1 MKILL
6 TGTHG
11 TGKSTL
17 LQELVK
23 DERFKNWDT
32 VGGVTRE
39 AKEIGFKINSSG
51 DDETQYYCVAKDS
64 LNLITYQNRDTIF
77 DRSLIDTYM
86 YTMYLYQKNKDSENL
101 YILTEILERLL
112 YIYRDYFDYIFWLR
126 PEFGLED
133 DGVREMNIEFQLHID
148 QNFKLFFD
156 DRQPKNLYRI
166 SGNIEER
173 VSLIKTVIF
182 NEAFRTKK

>member
-23 DERFKNWDT
+23 ESRFKNFSV

-39 AKEIGFKINSSG
+39 ARDLGLKINSSG
-51 DDETQYYCVAKDS
+51 EDSTQYYCMARDV
-64 LNLITYQNRDTIF
+64 LNFITYQDRDTIF

-86 YTMYLYQKNKDSENL
+86 YTMYLYQKDKTRYDL
-101 YILTEILERLL
+101 YVLIEILERLL
-112 YIYRDYFDYIFWLR
+112 YIYRNYFDYIFWLR
-126 PEFGLED
+126 PEFSLED
-133 DGVREMNIEFQLHID
+133 DGVRDTDLAFQLHID
-148 QNFKLFFD
+148 SNFELFFN
-156 DRQPKNLYRI
+156 DRQLNNLYRV
-166 SGNIEER
+166 SGSIEER
-173 VSLIKTVIF
+173 VNLIKIVIDQ
-182 NEAFRTKK
+182 